1 MYRCFWKGTANSSS
15 QGMQVLQTAAE
26 QTVFKKA
33 TSFPASTKSV
43 QWKLGADN
51 DVWVWVMGEHP
62 SDKSY
67 AAIALFLCPEGS
79 PGCSPDAG
87 RLPDEEGWLL
97 TGKLQPRTFLTLC
110 QTQTLSLSTS
120 QPQRLM
126 RVKEVH
132 LLAQF
137 CPVLPYS
144 SSMVLASQPGRL
156 GNSTGRCSTLFLF
169 CPSFSVVTISF
180 IDEGRTREKFRRRDY
195 SPAEGNTTK
204 PHMLRE
210 PEDAAEI

>member
-1 MYRCFWKGTANSSS
+1 MQNVPACIIGLAKESSEKRAVCKAQRMARPHKEHSRLWQPSTAMSYPQSPPAVIQVFVKGT
-15 QGMQVLQTAAE
+15 
-26 QTVFKKA
+26 
-33 TSFPASTKSV
+33 FPKRIKV
-43 QWKLGADN
+43 QFL
-51 DVWVWVMGEHP
+51 HLFLTT
-62 SDKSY
+62 
-67 AAIALFLCPEGS
+67 LFLCPEGS

-169 CPSFSVVTISF
+169 CPSFSVVTCSK
-180 IDEGRTREKFRRRDY
+180 GRG
-195 SPAEGNTTK
+195 SAC
-204 PHMLRE
+204 
-210 PEDAAEI
+210 

>member
-1 MYRCFWKGTANSSS
+1 MFLPALLGSPRKALRKEQSAKHKEWHVHTKSIPGYGSPALLLYPQSPPAVIQVFVKGT
-15 QGMQVLQTAAE
+15 
-26 QTVFKKA
+26 
-33 TSFPASTKSV
+33 FPKRIKV
-43 QWKLGADN
+43 QFL
-51 DVWVWVMGEHP
+51 HLFLT
-62 SDKSY
+62 
-67 AAIALFLCPEGS
+67 ALFLCPEGS

-169 CPSFSVVTISF
+169 CPSFSVVTCSK
-180 IDEGRTREKFRRRDY
+180 GRG
-195 SPAEGNTTK
+195 SAC
-204 PHMLRE
+204 
-210 PEDAAEI
+210 